1 MAWLG
6 SKLNSEKLAI
16 LDEVDNIDNLSS
28 KNFQLLSR
36 SVCRSVANSNVE
48 QKKMKPK

>member
-1 MAWLG
+1 MAWFG

-36 SVCRSVANSNVE
+36 SVCRSVANGNVE